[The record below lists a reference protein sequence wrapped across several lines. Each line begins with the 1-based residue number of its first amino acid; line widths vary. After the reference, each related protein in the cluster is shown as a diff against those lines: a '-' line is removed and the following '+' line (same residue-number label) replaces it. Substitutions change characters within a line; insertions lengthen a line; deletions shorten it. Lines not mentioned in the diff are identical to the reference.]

1 MMISHPSLNP
11 ARYVCDEDGKA
22 LVYKLNGVRV
32 LVVSVAAV
40 LLLHFYA
47 VVDLG
52 LVVANFHSV
61 VLASFIVGM
70 LASLAFYFK
79 GLSLPASVCCHCVL
93 ASSFFFVQDFLVL
106 RVVVVINNITYF
118 RSGSVGAVL

>member
-1 MMISHPSLNP
+1 M
-11 ARYVCDEDGKA
+11 CDEDGKA

-79 GLSLPASVCCHCVL
+79 GLSLPDSVCCHCGIIIL
-93 ASSFFFVQDFLVL
+93 L
-106 RVVVVINNITYF
+106 RP
-118 RSGSVGAVL
+118 